1 MAEACCIACF
11 CITISLV
18 FPWCSSCVP
27 APHVTLQV
35 YKTCFSSTHKHN
47 SHSCSTR
54 VSQQSPPTLH
64 TQVQSA
70 LSESRQICFV
80 ICKAEKGC
88 ICRRRALEKSD
99 GDDDEGDDL
108 DDDQFDEEEGDNELD
123 GHAASSGIGEASS
136 MLDGVTNREED
147 AQREVQRQRN
157 LEQALLIQMEMQKK
171 LHEQL
176 EVSLLSLCN
185 QDCRD
190 IARLYCAVT
199 LPCG

>member
-1 MAEACCIACF
+1 M
-11 CITISLV
+11 
-18 FPWCSSCVP
+18 
-27 APHVTLQV
+27 
-35 YKTCFSSTHKHN
+35 
-47 SHSCSTR
+47 
-54 VSQQSPPTLH
+54 
-64 TQVQSA
+64 
-70 LSESRQICFV
+70 
-80 ICKAEKGC
+80 
-88 ICRRRALEKSD
+88 EKSD

>member
-1 MAEACCIACF
+1 
-11 CITISLV
+11 
-18 FPWCSSCVP
+18 
-27 APHVTLQV
+27 
-35 YKTCFSSTHKHN
+35 
-47 SHSCSTR
+47 
-54 VSQQSPPTLH
+54 
-64 TQVQSA
+64 
-70 LSESRQICFV
+70 
-80 ICKAEKGC
+80 
-88 ICRRRALEKSD
+88 LEKSD
-99 GDDDEGDDL
+99 GDDDEADDL

-185 QDCRD
+185 QDCKD
-190 IARLYCAVT
+190 IAWLSCTVT
-199 LPCG
+199 LVMHLSRIFINQLQFDLLSCCMLI